1 MSKQGFVVTAA
12 GRRLFAKLVAT
23 SQPVKFTRVMCGTG
37 KLADD
42 ADMFALADLISPVA
56 EGTSTPP
63 IYDNDTVSMI
73 LQFRSDLSGGLT
85 ETIWLNEY
93 GVFAGD
99 PDGGEVLVCY
109 GNLGDCPDSLLAYKN
124 GCCSVRDYP
133 ITVVIGSVTDVTV
146 QYPAAAFVTAEDV
159 EQIIDSSIS
168 SKPKFFIQEE
178 EPEEVNCLWIKP
190 VNRMQAETIMLTLSK
205 DVDGAKYFAQVDGE
219 LKTIENVVK
228 SDEELTTGMYRFQ
241 IT

>member
-12 GRRLFAKLVAT
+12 GRLLFAKLVAT

-42 ADMFALADLISPVA
+42 ADMFALTDLVSPIT

-73 LQFRSDLSGGLT
+73 LQFRSDLNGGLT
-85 ETIWLNEY
+85 DTIWLNEY
-93 GVFAGD
+93 GVFAED

-168 SKPKFFIQEE
+168 RKPKFFIQDA
-178 EPEEVNCLWIKP
+178 EPDVCDCLWIKP
-190 VNRMQAETIMLTLSK
+190 VNRQPTETATLLLSDDMNASNYYAE
-205 DVDGAKYFAQVDGE
+205 VDGTLNA
-219 LKTIENVVK
+219 IENAVK